1 VKKNTSFSVSKE
13 NFGENK
19 GKQTEEVREMGGVV
33 EVAGLPPFWKLS
45 ILSLRNGIL

>member
-1 VKKNTSFSVSKE
+1 VKKNTSFSVGKE

-19 GKQTEEVREMGGVV
+19 GKKTEEVREMGGVV
-33 EVAGLPPFWKLS
+33 KVAISPPFGKLS